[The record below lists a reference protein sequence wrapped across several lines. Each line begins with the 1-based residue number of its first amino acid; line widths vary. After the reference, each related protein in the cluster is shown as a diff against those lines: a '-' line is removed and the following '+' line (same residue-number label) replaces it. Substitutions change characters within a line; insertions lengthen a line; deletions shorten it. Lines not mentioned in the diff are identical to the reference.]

1 MKRLLGLMASFVL
14 FAGAS
19 AQSVAQSVDLAPDVL
34 IKNVTTEVL
43 DIVRKDKE
51 IQNGN
56 TKRAIDLVETKV
68 LPYFNFTR
76 MTALAMGK
84 DWRQASPA
92 QQKILSDEFHT
103 LLVRTYSKALTEYR
117 NQTIEFK
124 PFKSQPADTDVT
136 VRTQIAQAGVKSIEL
151 DYSLEKSDKG
161 WKVYDIAVGGV
172 SLVTNYRSEF
182 AQEISQTGVDG
193 LIKRLQAKNKSGET
207 SVPHKQ

>member
-92 QQKILSDEFHT
+92 QQKILSEEFHT

-124 PFKSQPADTDVT
+124 PFKSQIG
-136 VRTQIAQAGVKSIEL
+136 R
-151 DYSLEKSDKG
+151 
-161 WKVYDIAVGGV
+161 
-172 SLVTNYRSEF
+172 
-182 AQEISQTGVDG
+182 
-193 LIKRLQAKNKSGET
+193 
-207 SVPHKQ
+207 

>member
-92 QQKILSDEFHT
+92 QQKILSEEFHT

-136 VRTQIAQAGVKSIEL
+136 VRTQIAQAGAKSIEL

>member
-92 QQKILSDEFHT
+92 QQKILSEEFHT